1 MARHNREARGLDQHG
16 VEYVIS
22 YQPDWLHQVKV
33 TRRLPQRRR
42 QSTKTLFR
50 NHASYAQRKPGEKI
64 RTRLVAKE
72 LGLDVEVA
80 LSDPGRT
87 VTQVVVTA
95 QAARSGE
102 EVAFVIDGRLP
113 TKDEGPLTKRRPVR
127 RTKAS

>member
-33 TRRLPQRRR
+33 TRRLPQSRR

-50 NHASYAQRKPGEKI
+50 NQASYAQRHPGDKI
-64 RTRLVAKE
+64 RTRLISKE

-80 LSDPGRT
+80 VSDPGRQ
-87 VTQVVVTA
+87 VTQVVVSA
-95 QAARSGE
+95 HAARSGE

-113 TKDEGPLTKRRPVR
+113 TKDEGPLTKRRHVR
-127 RTKAS
+127 RSGA

>member
-33 TRRLPQRRR
+33 TRRLPQSRR

-50 NHASYAQRKPGEKI
+50 NQASYAQRKPGDKI
-64 RTRLVAKE
+64 RTRVTSKE

-80 LSDPGRT
+80 VADPARQ
-87 VTQVVVTA
+87 VTQLILSTRA
-95 QAARSGE
+95 QRSGE

-113 TKDEGPLTKRRPVR
+113 TKDEGPLMKRRRVR
-127 RTKAS
+127 RSNA